1 MDSGSPRSRIPDPD
15 PEYPIPGILDQD
27 ARNELK
33 NNMMPLNIL
42 YSGLGSGIRDQ
53 DRYQVSGSGYSGS
66 GCNIHNTDY
75 LEKTI

>member
-33 NNMMPLNIL
+33 NNMMPLNIYL
-42 YSGLGSGIRDQ
+42 FFENKLIETSTIEY
-53 DRYQVSGSGYSGS
+53 
-66 GCNIHNTDY
+66 NITDHND
-75 LEKTI
+75 E